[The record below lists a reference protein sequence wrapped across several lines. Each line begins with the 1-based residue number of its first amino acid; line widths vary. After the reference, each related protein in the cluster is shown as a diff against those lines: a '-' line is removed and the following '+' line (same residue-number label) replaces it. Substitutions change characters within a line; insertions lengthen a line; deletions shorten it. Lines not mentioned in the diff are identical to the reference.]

1 MSVTTAPVTS
11 PEPVPATLSG
21 TVLLAVKA
29 EVAAAAAATA
39 TPASRRRDLRIA
51 GGPVLS
57 GSDPPPGCD
66 HPAERRLRHSLTHC
80 YRPMTCGLDSCP
92 KRNWSR

>member
-1 MSVTTAPVTS
+1 MSVTTAPVTA
-11 PEPVPATLSG
+11 PCPVPATLAG
-21 TVLLAVKA
+21 TVLLAVNA

-57 GSDPPPGCD
+57 GSDPRPD
-66 HPAERRLRHSLTHC
+66 VVIRHKRRLRHSLTHC
-80 YRPMTCGLDSCP
+80 YRPMTLELDSCP
-92 KRNWSR
+92 KRNWSP